1 MSIKALKE
9 AIARA
14 GLTPESLGFSEKKEF
29 VELLRVHQSKQ

>member
-14 GLTPESLGFSEKKEF
+14 GLTSQSLGFNEKREF
-29 VELLRVHQSKQ
+29 VELLQAHQSKQ